1 MTSQFTVQVPI
12 PVDTSPGQHF
22 LVATQNHFDMNVGNT
37 ARAAIYVDSS
47 PPAAPTPSPRP
58 TSLAVSD
65 GPSVVSFALIG
76 LGVAAGGLLLA
87 GVASTLA
94 ARRPASGRR
103 EGAKAS

>member
-47 PPAAPTPSPRP
+47 PPAAPTSSPRP